1 MTYGLAVRQASHK
14 VSPTELRGNFIKLQ
28 TKKNLVFRQ
37 GFLVWLH
44 STGLEP
50 VTYGLAVR
58 QASHKVSPTELRGDF
73 IKLQTKKN
81 LVFRQ
86 GFLVWLPLLDLNQ

>member
-14 VSPTELRGNFIKLQ
+14 VLPTELRGNCIKHPDV
-28 TKKNLVFRQ
+28 KKPAIACGLSY
-37 GFLVWLH
+37 LAP

-58 QASHKVSPTELRGDF
+58 QASH
-73 IKLQTKKN
+73 
-81 LVFRQ
+81 
-86 GFLVWLPLLDLNQ
+86 

>member
-1 MTYGLAVRQASHK
+1 MINEVYFTK
-14 VSPTELRGNFIKLQ
+14 VQ

-37 GFLVWLH
+37 GFLIWLH

-58 QASHKVSPTELRGDF
+58 QASHKVLPTELRGHYRVGSQRFD
-73 IKLQTKKN
+73 Q
-81 LVFRQ
+81 
-86 GFLVWLPLLDLNQ
+86 